1 MTPRRLPAAGPS
13 LVPCSLSRVLSS
25 ALVIAGIAAAAPAP
39 AAPPPLLPEET
50 VGALAAEVSGT
61 NARHT
66 VQELSLHH
74 RMRGSRGFA
83 AAAEAIRSRA
93 EAYGLDGVE
102 VLELPADGERVYG
115 TQRSRPAWDAD
126 FAELWE
132 LASEGEGSEGE
143 DRWADARRIA
153 SYDLRPVTLAQDSAS
168 GSAVADLVDVG
179 TGTAPEDYAGEDV
192 AGKLVLAS
200 AQPEDVAPLAVAE
213 HGAAGIVS
221 WAQNQKSAWWGRD
234 ETLVR
239 WGHLDTFPE
248 TAAEAEAFAFMV
260 SPAQAAA
267 WRERLERG
275 ERVRLR
281 AEVRA
286 GRHPGAYR
294 IPMATIPGADPEL
307 TRQEIVYS
315 CHLDHQRPGANDDA
329 SGCAAILEAAR
340 ALAKLVEE
348 GKLAAPRRTLR
359 FVWPPEIEG
368 TIALLVARPDLAAR
382 ARAVIHLDMVG
393 GDAGATKA
401 VFHVTRSPA
410 SLPTVANDV
419 AEAFARWV
427 NEETYAYA
435 ATGEGSAVLPDA
447 LVDPEGSREPLRA
460 RIAPFSMGS
469 DHQVWAEGSFRV
481 PAIYMNDW
489 PDRFIHTHADSV
501 ANVDPTKL
509 RRAAFL
515 AAASGYTLASL
526 DGEDVPGL
534 LEIVRRH
541 ALERTARTL
550 ERSAELAP
558 EEAENL
564 LRHHLAAEGEIV
576 RSVARFAPPPPA
588 AMEEAGRF
596 LERLEALVELPLDAD
611 GGGGAGSAGED
622 GAGGRLC
629 ARVPE
634 PVGPLR
640 GFGYSYLDDRLADLG
655 RAAPELLSYRGRW
668 GGGEEYAYEVLN
680 LLDGRRT
687 LGAVRDAVAATYGPV
702 PLDLV
707 AGFVDALEA
716 IGLVTCDPD
725 VLDWAG
731 APTAPVA
738 ERAPRFPPPEDP
750 MELAAAGFAKV
761 LCSAVWV
768 SGREPEDAAEESGF
782 IMAPAG
788 RAGEIEWTVDRERRE
803 ARATAPTAA
812 GPVTRT
818 ARFHGDQGC
827 TLLPADLPG
836 GGGEVHFEPVP
847 VESDLPPAD
856 ETPWPMGDRLP
867 DEPLPSG
874 VDRERLATAVD
885 AAFADPEAHT
895 VAFLAVHRGR
905 IVAERYA
912 EERGVGPETQLESWS
927 MGKSLTATLVGRLI
941 QEGAFGLHDPAPV
954 PAWREPGDPRGAI
967 TVADLLRMSSGLH
980 CVAPRD
986 PDYSAARGYPDHMY
1000 IYSGAVDIFDFATS
1014 RPLQFPPGTEGRYR
1028 NCDPLTLGYLVRE
1041 EARRWGEE
1049 YLAFPQ
1055 RLLFDRIGIRRQ
1067 VLEVDPYGNFSL
1079 TGFDYGTARNW
1090 ARLGLLYLNDG
1101 VWSGGGSEE
1110 RPGEGPRG
1118 GPGGDRPE
1126 RLLPEGFARF
1136 VASPAPAW
1144 KEPVYGGLF
1153 WLNLAGTLALPRDAF
1168 YMAGAGGQYTIVVP
1182 SLDLVVVRMGHLR
1195 GLPRALPALNRALE
1209 ELTAALGP

>member
-1 MTPRRLPAAGPS
+1 MTTRSLLGPEACFVLFTLIAAGG
-13 LVPCSLSRVLSS
+13 
-25 ALVIAGIAAAAPAP
+25 AGPPAG

-50 VGALAAEVSGT
+50 VAALAAEVSGT
-61 NARHT
+61 NARHL

-93 EAYGLDGVE
+93 DAYGLDGVE
-102 VLELPADGERVYG
+102 VLELPADGERFYG
-115 TQRSRPAWDAD
+115 TQRSRPAWDAEL
-126 FAELWE
+126 AELWE
-132 LASEGEGSEGE
+132 LAPAGEGGVEREWVDS
-143 DRWADARRIA
+143 RRVA
-153 SYDLRPVTLAQDSAS
+153 SYELRPVTLAQDSAS

-179 TGTAPEDYAGEDV
+179 AGTSPADYE
-192 AGKLVLAS
+192 GKEVEGRLVLAS
-200 AQPEDVAPLAVAE
+200 AQPGAVAPLAVAE

-221 WAQNQKSAWWGRD
+221 WAQNQRSAWWGRD

-239 WGHLDTFPE
+239 WGHLETFPE
-248 TAAEAEAFAFMV
+248 TEAEAATFAFMV

-275 ERVRLR
+275 GRVRLR

-307 TRQEIVYS
+307 ARQEIVYS

-329 SGCAAILEAAR
+329 SGCAAILEAGR
-340 ALAKLVEE
+340 TLAKLVAE
-348 GKLAAPRRTLR
+348 GKVPPPRRTLR

-368 TIALLVARPDLAAR
+368 TIALLASRPDLAAR
-382 ARAVIHLDMVG
+382 ARTVIHLDMVG
-393 GDAGATKA
+393 GDAAATKA

-427 NEETYAYA
+427 SEETYAHA

-447 LVDPEGSREPLRA
+447 LVDPEGGREPLRA

-469 DHQVWAEGSFRV
+469 DHQVWTEGSFRV

-489 PDRFIHTHADSV
+489 PDRYIHTHADSV
-501 ANVDPTKL
+501 ANLDPTKL

-526 DGEDVPGL
+526 EGADAPRL

-541 ALERTARTL
+541 ALRRTAHAL
-550 ERSAELAP
+550 ERSAELPAGQ
-558 EEAENL
+558 AANL
-564 LRHHLAAEGEIV
+564 LRHHLAAEREIV

-588 AMEEAGRF
+588 AMEEAGKF
-596 LERLEALVELPLDAD
+596 LERLEALVELPPDAERRA
-611 GGGGAGSAGED
+611 GSGSAGEE
-622 GAGGRLC
+622 GAGARRC
-629 ARVPE
+629 ARRPE

-640 GFGYSYLDDRLADLG
+640 GFGYSYLDESLAALG
-655 RAAPELLSYRGRW
+655 LAEPELLSHRDRW

-680 LLDGRRT
+680 LMDGSRT
-687 LGAVRDAVAATYGPV
+687 VGEVRDAVAAAYGPV
-702 PLDLV
+702 PLELV
-707 AGFVDALEA
+707 AGFVETLEA
-716 IGLVTCDPD
+716 IGLVACGPG
-725 VLDWAG
+725 VRDWAG
-731 APTAPVA
+731 APTAPLA
-738 ERAPRFPPPEDP
+738 ERAPRFPPPEDA
-750 MELAAAGFAKV
+750 MELAVAGFAKV

-768 SGREPEDAAEESGF
+768 SGREPEEAAAESAF
-782 IMAPAG
+782 IMVPAG
-788 RAGEIEWTVDRERRE
+788 RAGEIEWSLDRERRE
-803 ARATAPTAA
+803 VRATGTTAT

-827 TLLPADLPG
+827 TLLEELPEG
-836 GGGEVHFEPVP
+836 SDGVSFEPVALEP
-847 VESDLPPAD
+847 DLPPAD
-856 ETPWPMGDRLP
+856 QSPWPMGDRARDGALP
-867 DEPLPSG
+867 AA
-874 VDRERLATAVD
+874 VDRERLAAAVD
-885 AAFADPEAHT
+885 AAFATPEAHT
-895 VAFLAVHRGR
+895 AAFLVVHRGR

-912 EERGVGPETQLESWS
+912 EERGIGPDTQLESWS

-954 PAWREPGDPRGAI
+954 PDWREPGDPRGEI

-1000 IYSGAVDIFDFATS
+1000 VYTGAIDIFEFATS
-1014 RPLQFPPGTEGRYR
+1014 RPVQFPPGTEGRYR
-1028 NCDPLTLGYLVRE
+1028 NCDPLTLGFLVRQ
-1041 EARRWGEE
+1041 EAGRRGTE

-1055 RLLFDRIGIRRQ
+1055 RLLFDRIGVRRQ

-1101 VWSGGGSEE
+1101 VW
-1110 RPGEGPRG
+1110 PRG
-1118 GPGGDRPE
+1118 GPEGDRAE

-1136 VASPAPAW
+1136 VATPAPAW

-1195 GLPRALPALNRALE
+1195 GLPRALPSLNRALE
-1209 ELTAALGP
+1209 ELTAALAGGAQDEPGSPGEGR